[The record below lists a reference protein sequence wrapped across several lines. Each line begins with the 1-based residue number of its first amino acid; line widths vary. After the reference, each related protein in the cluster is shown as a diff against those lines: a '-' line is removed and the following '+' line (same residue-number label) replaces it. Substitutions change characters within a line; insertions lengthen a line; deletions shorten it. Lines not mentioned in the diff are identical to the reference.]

1 MRISTKLAV
10 IPALALIG
18 MAIVAGTAL
27 TVFNSQMREDA
38 GRRSQ
43 AIVDAA
49 VSIVAKFETDAK
61 EGRLA
66 VDAAKA
72 GALTALKA
80 LRYGDNDYVWVQDS
94 APNVIMHP
102 FRPDLDGK
110 SVAEVKDPTGKFL
123 FRDFAAKVREA
134 GAGFVPYLWPK
145 PGFEKPVEK
154 ISFVRGFQP
163 WGWIV
168 GSGVYVDDIQA
179 ELIRKAMILGA
190 ILIVAGGAIFAI
202 GFVLSRSIARPLNA
216 KVVLIGEVAD
226 GKLDVTVP
234 DTNRPDEIGELARAL
249 AVFVDKGRAQRK
261 LEQAAEA
268 EREAKARRQ
277 AAVEQ
282 LTSDFNTA
290 VSSVL
295 QTLSAAADEMQ
306 ATSKTMTDTADTT
319 RTQAETVSRAATAS
333 SENLSTVAGAT
344 EEMLATVREIGRQ
357 VEDATKIAA
366 DAVGETEKTDRIV
379 AGLVDAAA
387 QIGDVVKLINDI
399 AGQTNLLALN
409 ATIEAARA
417 GEAGKGFAVVASE
430 VKNLANQ
437 TSKATEEIAAKIKAV
452 QSATGE
458 ASSSLGNVSKIIG
471 RVSQISSAIA
481 AAVEE
486 QGATTQDIVRN
497 VQHASDSTRSVTAS
511 IDHVSQAAAETGSA
525 AGEVLNAASDLSKQ
539 ASELRGEV
547 EEFLDSMRNAGERRM
562 FERHD
567 CDVAC
572 RIEYAGR
579 TYDAKLLNVSSA
591 GALVDGAL
599 DAPIG
604 TQLRVTPA
612 GFAEALIGRV
622 VRRNAD
628 GVGISLNQN
637 EAVRRVVSALIGK
650 RAA

>member
-27 TVFNSQMREDA
+27 TVFNSQMRDDA

-72 GALTALKA
+72 GALAALKA
-80 LRYGDNDYVWVQDS
+80 LRYGDNDYVWVQDG

-123 FRDFAAKVREA
+123 FREFATKVREA

-190 ILIVAGGAIFAI
+190 ILIVAGGVIFAI

-216 KVVLIGEVAD
+216 KVALIGEVAD

-234 DTNRPDEIGELARAL
+234 DTDRPDEIGELARAL
-249 AVFVDKGRAQRK
+249 AVFVEKGRAQRK

-282 LTSDFNTA
+282 LTADFNTA

-319 RTQAETVSRAATAS
+319 RSQAETVSRAATAS
-333 SENLSTVAGAT
+333 SENLATVAGAT

-458 ASSSLGNVSKIIG
+458 ASSSLANVSKIIG
-471 RVSQISSAIA
+471 QVSQISSAIA

-539 ASELRGEV
+539 ASELRSEV

-567 CDVAC
+567 CNVAC

-579 TYDAKLLNVSSA
+579 TNDAKLLNVSSA

-604 TQLRVTPA
+604 TQLRVTPV

-637 EAVRRVVSALIGK
+637 EAVRRVVSALVAK
-650 RAA
+650 QAA

>member
-27 TVFNSQMREDA
+27 TVFNSQMRDDA

-72 GALTALKA
+72 GALAALKA
-80 LRYGDNDYVWVQDS
+80 LRYGDNDYVWVQDG

-123 FRDFAAKVREA
+123 FREFATKVREA

-190 ILIVAGGAIFAI
+190 ILIVAGGVIFAI

-282 LTSDFNTA
+282 LTADFNTA

-319 RTQAETVSRAATAS
+319 RNQAEAGSRAATAS
-333 SENLSTVAGAT
+333 SENLATVAGAT

-458 ASSSLGNVSKIIG
+458 ASSSLANVSKIIG
-471 RVSQISSAIA
+471 QVSQISSAIA

-539 ASELRGEV
+539 ASELRSEV

-567 CDVAC
+567 CNVAC

-579 TYDAKLLNVSSA
+579 TNDAKLLNVSSA

-604 TQLRVTPA
+604 TQLRVTPV

-637 EAVRRVVSALIGK
+637 EAVRRVVSALVAK
-650 RAA
+650 QAA

>member
-27 TVFNSQMREDA
+27 TVFNSQMRDDA

-49 VSIVAKFETDAK
+49 VSIVAKFETEAK
-61 EGRLA
+61 EGRMP

-72 GALTALKA
+72 AALLDLKA

-123 FRDFAAKVREA
+123 FRDFVTKVREA
-134 GAGFVPYLWPK
+134 GAGFVPYMWPK
-145 PGFEKPVEK
+145 PGFERPVEK

-216 KVVLIGEVAD
+216 KVALIGEVAD

-249 AVFVDKGRAQRK
+249 SVFVDKGRAQRK
-261 LEQAAEA
+261 LEQAADA

-282 LTSDFNTA
+282 LTADFNTA

-319 RTQAETVSRAATAS
+319 RSQAETVSRAATAS
-333 SENLSTVAGAT
+333 SEN
-344 EEMLATVREIGRQ
+344 
-357 VEDATKIAA
+357 
-366 DAVGETEKTDRIV
+366 
-379 AGLVDAAA
+379 
-387 QIGDVVKLINDI
+387 
-399 AGQTNLLALN
+399 
-409 ATIEAARA
+409 
-417 GEAGKGFAVVASE
+417 
-430 VKNLANQ
+430 
-437 TSKATEEIAAKIKAV
+437 
-452 QSATGE
+452 
-458 ASSSLGNVSKIIG
+458 
-471 RVSQISSAIA
+471 
-481 AAVEE
+481 
-486 QGATTQDIVRN
+486 
-497 VQHASDSTRSVTAS
+497 
-511 IDHVSQAAAETGSA
+511 
-525 AGEVLNAASDLSKQ
+525 
-539 ASELRGEV
+539 
-547 EEFLDSMRNAGERRM
+547 
-562 FERHD
+562 
-567 CDVAC
+567 
-572 RIEYAGR
+572 
-579 TYDAKLLNVSSA
+579 
-591 GALVDGAL
+591 
-599 DAPIG
+599 
-604 TQLRVTPA
+604 
-612 GFAEALIGRV
+612 
-622 VRRNAD
+622 
-628 GVGISLNQN
+628 
-637 EAVRRVVSALIGK
+637 
-650 RAA
+650 

>member
-27 TVFNSQMREDA
+27 TVFNSQMRDDA

-49 VSIVAKFETDAK
+49 VSIVAKFETEAK
-61 EGRLA
+61 EGRMP

-72 GALTALKA
+72 AALLDLKA

-123 FRDFAAKVREA
+123 FRDFVTKVREA
-134 GAGFVPYLWPK
+134 GAGFVPYMWPK
-145 PGFEKPVEK
+145 PGSEKPVEK

-216 KVVLIGEVAD
+216 KVALIGEVAD

-261 LEQAAEA
+261 LEQAADA

-282 LTSDFNTA
+282 LTADFNTA

-319 RTQAETVSRAATAS
+319 RSQAETVSRAATAS

-458 ASSSLGNVSKIIG
+458 ASSSLANVSKIIG
-471 RVSQISSAIA
+471 QVSQISSAIA

-511 IDHVSQAAAETGSA
+511 IDHVSQAAAETGAA
-525 AGEVLNAASDLSKQ
+525 AGEVLNAAGDLSKQ
-539 ASELRGEV
+539 ANDLRGEV

-579 TYDAKLLNVSSA
+579 AQDAKLLNVSSA

-604 TQLRVTPA
+604 TQLRVFPT

-622 VRRNAD
+622 VRRNSD

-637 EAVRRVVSALIGK
+637 ESVQRVVSALVAK